1 MKVDTEHIHY
11 WMQAIRNSPDPIRTM
26 DAFWKGQIKSKEWL
40 IETLEKILSEHPDM
54 TIEIHGG
61 WVGLLA
67 SLLFQSNLKIKKI
80 TSIDVDP
87 VCEPIAIDMNKG
99 EEIIGKFSAV
109 TTDMC
114 EYPMSGDLI
123 INTSCEHL
131 TEDNFNLWI
140 KNLPLNSFVVL
151 QSNNYNIPEHIR
163 LADSLWDFEKQASGI
178 EILWSG
184 ELDLPLYKRWMIIG
198 KKCSNLTN

>member
-11 WMQAIRNSPDPIRTM
+11 WMQAIRNSPDPMRTM
-26 DAFWKGQIKSKEWL
+26 DAFWRGQIKSKEWL
-40 IETLEKILSEHPDM
+40 IEALEKMLSEHPGL
-54 TIEIHGG
+54 TVEIHGG

-67 SLLFQSNLKIKKI
+67 SLLFQSNLKIQKI
-80 TSIDVDP
+80 TSIDIDP
-87 VCEPIAIDMNKG
+87 ICESIAIDMNKG
-99 EEIIGKFSAV
+99 EEITGKFSAV

-114 EYPMSGDLI
+114 EYSMSGDLI

-131 TEDNFNLWI
+131 AEDKLNRWI
-140 KNLPLNSFVVL
+140 KNLPRNSFVVL

-163 LADSLWDFEKQASGI
+163 PADSLCDFEKQISGI

-184 ELDLPLYKRWMIIG
+184 ELDLPLD
-198 KKCSNLTN
+198 